1 MVVVVVVVVVL
12 VVVVIV
18 GVEVDGSEH
27 SRQKKNIL
35 KGCTY
40 RIDRVFFSGKSY
52 CSADVIVRKICC
64 NTSGGSSGSNTSRN
78 IVLKHAHGLPVLFSK
93 VKNFQSDVCHSTICK
108 CHRIFMVECETL
120 GVTAHS
126 FFVFIIAKTLISFR
140 TLQV

>member
-1 MVVVVVVVVVL
+1 M
-12 VVVVIV
+12 
-18 GVEVDGSEH
+18 
-27 SRQKKNIL
+27 
-35 KGCTY
+35 
-40 RIDRVFFSGKSY
+40 FFSGKSY

-64 NTSGGSSGSNTSRN
+64 NTSGGSSGSNTNRN
-78 IVLKHAHGLPVLFSK
+78 IALKHAHGLPVFFSK

-126 FFVFIIAKTLISFR
+126 FFVFIIAETLISFR